1 MLAPAIPPPTITML
15 ADEGGSVL
23 VKGADSSRL
32 ARRSGITVNLLD
44 DRGGSLA
51 QRGGRARAGM
61 TRGSGGAPAPT
72 GPDLGVVG
80 DVGQDALQPEGLAL
94 RVPND
99 RRGVAHVDPP
109 AVSPAHPVVE
119 VDCPARAPADGLLLH
134 DPQIV
139 LRV

>member
-1 MLAPAIPPPTITML
+1 MLAPAIPPPTITTL
-15 ADEGGSVL
+15 ADEGGSVT

-51 QRGGRARAGM
+51 QRVGRQRTVM
-61 TRGSGGAPAPT
+61 TRGSDGAPAPA

-80 DVGQDALQPEGLAL
+80 YVGQDALQPEGLTL
-94 RVPND
+94 RVPHD

-109 AVSPAHPVVE
+109 AVTPSHSVVH
-119 VDCPARAPADGLLLH
+119 VDRA
-134 DPQIV
+134 
-139 LRV
+139 